1 MWLKRKN
8 KHKVE
13 PKKETKPVTPKTVSL
28 IESIISRL
36 IPAYNK
42 RGEMIVTLNAQVA
55 DLGQQLADFEKAVE
69 DVSAAVDLAIP
80 EDVGGSLAGI
90 VEDIK

>member
-1 MWLKRKN
+1 M
-8 KHKVE
+8 
-13 PKKETKPVTPKTVSL
+13 TPKTVSL